1 MAALDVRELP
11 GLIGQEQVSGWV
23 TVDQKLIDRFADVTN
38 DHQWI
43 HVDVERSAREN
54 GGPTIAH
61 GFLTLSLMSA
71 MSYELLEVGG
81 ITHGLNYGFDKLR
94 FTAPVP
100 AGSRVRL
107 RAKMI
112 SVDHTGNCYR
122 IKRECTVE
130 IEGRD
135 KPAIYAEWIGLF
147 YV

>member
-11 GLIGQEQVSGWV
+11 SLIGQEHFSSWVSV
-23 TVDQKLIDRFADVTN
+23 NQDLIDRFADVTN

-43 HVDVERSAREN
+43 HVDVERSKREN
-54 GGPTIAH
+54 GGTTIAH

-71 MSYELLEVGG
+71 MSYELLEVSG

-100 AGSRVRL
+100 AGSRVRM
-107 RAKMI
+107 RAKML
-112 SVDHTGNCYR
+112 SVDLNGNCYR

-130 IEGRD
+130 IEGQD